1 MKIISSLFICF
12 LIYSFIGWLYEVI
25 ASIVRKHKFINR
37 GYLLGP
43 ICPLYGF
50 GCILITIL
58 LEEHKGSIIQSFILT
73 ILICSILEY
82 FTGYFMEKIFK
93 TRWWDYTY
101 KKYNIN
107 GRISL
112 DVMLFF
118 GVAGVFILYIV
129 NPLLTKLISSFN
141 TTSLY
146 VTSIIIFI
154 LFIADIILSTTVTFK
169 IRETITNY
177 EKDSTEEITKKV
189 REYFIKRGYLYKRT
203 IEAFPSM
210 INSRERLLELRKKIN
225 IEIDKLNSKVNNKK
239 VK

>member
-1 MKIISSLFICF
+1 MKIISALFICF

-25 ASIVRKHKFINR
+25 VSIVRKHKFINR

-43 ICPLYGF
+43 ICPVYGF
-50 GCILITIL
+50 GSLLITIL
-58 LEEHKGSIIQSFILT
+58 LEGHKGNIIHSFISA

-82 FTGYFMEKIFK
+82 FTSFIMEKIFK

-101 KKYNIN
+101 KKYNLN

-112 DVMLFF
+112 DVMLLF

-129 NPLLTKLISSFN
+129 NPFLTKLISSFN

-210 INSRERLLELRKKIN
+210 INSRERLIELRKKIN
-225 IEIDKLNSKVNNKK
+225 SELDRLNSKIKYK
-239 VK
+239 